1 MINFDNINTPF
12 YGNILDYVN
21 EESIYSYYLGVNIN
35 PNKLHKCCFHE
46 DRTPSLGFYNRDGV
60 LYYNCF
66 GCGAHGNV
74 FEFVKI
80 LFNLDYGQA
89 IDKIKEDFN
98 IEKRNRNSRGSNSNS
113 TTLLGGAFK
122 LHSSCTSKRTEI
134 TPIFRNFRRLDFD
147 YWNQYH
153 IPLDLLIKY
162 EVTPCESVYVKNKA
176 GELYQFAIHSN
187 NNPIYHYNIDDSSK
201 VYRPLNPTKKGK
213 WLSNTNAFDI
223 QGLKQLPKENDITFL
238 TSSLK
243 DVMFLNVLEYNSV
256 ASGGEGILI
265 PDKIMDY
272 IFAVSKEVILF
283 YNNDE
288 AGIKYSKDHSKY
300 YGVKSIMIPEGL
312 PKDPSDLGKQY
323 GLEFSKNLI
332 NSLL

>member
-12 YGNILDYVN
+12 YGNILDYVS
-21 EESIYSYYLGVNIN
+21 EEDIYSYYLGVNIN

-66 GCGAHGNV
+66 GCGAHGDV
-74 FEFVKI
+74 FEFIKI
-80 LFNLDYGQA
+80 LFNLSYGES
-89 IDKIKEDFN
+89 INKIREDFN
-98 IEKRNRNSRGSNSNS
+98 VGKQHSILSGATPKIYSFGGSTISSFDSR
-113 TTLLGGAFK
+113 
-122 LHSSCTSKRTEI
+122 KRTEI

-187 NNPIYHYNIDDSSK
+187 NNPIYHYNLDGSSK

-223 QGLKQLPKENDITFL
+223 QGLKQLPKENDVTFL

-243 DVMFLNVLEYNSV
+243 DVMFLDVLGYNSV
-256 ASGGEGILI
+256 ASGGEGILV

-288 AGIKYSKDHSKY
+288 AGIKYSKAHSKY
-300 YGVKSIMIPEGL
+300 YNIKSIMLPEEF
-312 PKDPSDLGKQY
+312 PKDPSDLGKEY
-323 GLEFSKNLI
+323 GLEYSKMLI
-332 NSLL
+332 ESLL